1 MNTDLLMARFCITSL
16 FINMPLDETKNG
28 FEKLVVLA
36 IKVSFSI
43 FHKSFIN
50 SYMEQPWVLYWV
62 FLWLIHFYDIM
73 KKGG

>member
-28 FEKLVVLA
+28 FEKLVVIT

-50 SYMEQPWVLYWV
+50 SYME
-62 FLWLIHFYDIM
+62 
-73 KKGG
+73 